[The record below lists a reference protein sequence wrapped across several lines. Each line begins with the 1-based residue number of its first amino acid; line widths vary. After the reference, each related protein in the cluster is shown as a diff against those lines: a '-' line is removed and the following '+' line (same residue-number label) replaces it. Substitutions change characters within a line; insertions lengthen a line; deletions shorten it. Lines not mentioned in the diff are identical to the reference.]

1 VKQLKA
7 DVVVISAGTAGL
19 AAAVTAAEGG
29 ARVIAFERSGHI
41 GGTALRANQLF
52 CVESKLQRIKQ
63 YTLTREEAFKIYMDF
78 TQWSV
83 DARLIKTLIDKSLDT
98 YEWLEGMGVEFVD
111 LTSHGPGMNY
121 TAHII
126 KPNPPRLGLGGA
138 ATLMN
143 ALAEKAKEL
152 GVQILL
158 KTPVK
163 KIIKDDYGIA
173 GVIAENKDGLIIQAN
188 ARAVILAT
196 GGFGGHHRAPFGIP
210 GLEGDGIHMALEIG
224 AEATEGTLPPPYGGS
239 FRASATE
246 LSNAFL
252 ASFHY
257 PHLMVNLLGE
267 RFMNEEAAITTPFG
281 SNAIARQKNH
291 CAFCIYDEDTKRYFI
306 GNGLEF
312 PMGFGIAQA
321 GEPSTKVRDLDVDIK
336 KAVGKGSVNIFVA
349 DSLTELVDKTGI
361 NPDGLKKTLAEY
373 NHACDTGRDELFN
386 KKARYLRPVR
396 QPKFYASKSFA
407 VTGTPEGIKINY
419 KTEVLTKDFEVI
431 PGLYASGMD
440 IACNLYKDIYPNILP
455 GNAMGFSLGT
465 GRIAAENALEYLKTI
480 KGKDTKRGGNPGGD
494 DPG

>member
-1 VKQLKA
+1 MKQLKA

-29 ARVIAFERSGHI
+29 ASVIAFEKSGHT

-78 TQWSV
+78 MQWCV

-126 KPNPPRLGLGGA
+126 KPNPPHPGLGGA

-173 GVIAENKDGLIIQAN
+173 GVIAEDKDGVIIQAN

-224 AEATEGTLPPPYGGS
+224 ADATEGTLPPPYGGS
-239 FRASATE
+239 FRASAAD
-246 LSNAFL
+246 LSNTFL

-267 RFMNEEAAITTPFG
+267 RFMNEEAAITTPFS

-291 CAFCIYDEDTKRYFI
+291 CAFRIYDEDTKRYFI
-306 GNGLEF
+306 SNGLEF

-321 GEPSTKVRDLDVDIK
+321 GEPSTKVRDFDAHIN
-336 KAVGKGSVNIFVA
+336 KAIGKGSDSMFVA
-349 DSLTELVDKTGI
+349 DSLTELADKTGI

-373 NHACDTGRDELFN
+373 NRACDTGRDELFN
-386 KKARYLRPVR
+386 KKARYLRPVK

-419 KTEVLTKDFEVI
+419 KTEVLTKDFKVI

-440 IACNLYKDIYPNILP
+440 VACNLYKDVYPNILP

-465 GRIAAENALEYLKTI
+465 GRIAAENALEYIRFI
-480 KGKDTKRGGNPGGD
+480 KGKDTKRGGKTGRR
-494 DPG
+494 